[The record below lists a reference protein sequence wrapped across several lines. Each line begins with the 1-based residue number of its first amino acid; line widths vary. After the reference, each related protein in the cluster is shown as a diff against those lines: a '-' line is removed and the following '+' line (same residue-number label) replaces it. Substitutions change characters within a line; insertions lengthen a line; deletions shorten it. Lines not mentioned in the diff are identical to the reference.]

1 MGFRWSGFAFLLAVQ
16 LGSIVGSSGGAH
28 AERLP
33 DHVLPA
39 LATAT
44 RVAAAPDAAIEP
56 ITLTFVLRR
65 DDPAGFAELLRA
77 VRDETSPSYRRFTS
91 QRALADRFGPSPRT
105 YDRLRRWLTGHGLE
119 LVQGAENRLTLT
131 VRGTRA
137 AVERT
142 MRVGIADYRIGDRT
156 FRANDTNPAL
166 PRALASH
173 VLSVTGLSD
182 LAQPKPVL
190 KALHYGF
197 NKLVCAILV
206 APVPPPIGFK
216 LCTNGDP
223 NPYNVCLAA
232 AKTSAENNVPLESVF
247 DFAGYGQ
254 YYSYLRVVRNDEP
267 CPPGSSPA
275 AASSASAPKPTV
287 RKGIAPRA
295 AGTGQTIGIIGFDT
309 LLPSD
314 VADYL
319 TLVGFPAT
327 NIGNLT
333 LVPVNGG
340 ATLGADQDE
349 LLLDVTTAMTI
360 APGAQVKVFHAP
372 FTGQGSFQALFNA
385 ALDGGAT
392 VISNSFAYCE
402 DQTSRADVEG
412 IEAIFQSA
420 AASNVSVFNA
430 SGDSGSTCLNG
441 SPNTVAV
448 PASAPTATAVGGSS
462 VTAGGGRARAAET
475 WWDGTA
481 SVPPTGQGGFG
492 TSRFFA
498 RPAYQ
503 NGFNASAMRSVPDLV
518 ASADPAGGI
527 MICQASAGGCPTG
540 SIYGGTSFTA
550 PVLASYT
557 ALINEAIGRNVGFLN
572 EEVYP
577 LAGTRAFNDA
587 ADLGSD
593 FAHVGLGSPNVDAL
607 IVALGNLTLGAADPL
622 ASYATAA
629 VDTDV
634 VGGFQLPVEVPAD
647 GTSVGYV
654 SVQVLD
660 AAGHAIPGQTVAI
673 SAPGTDAVITPGS
686 MVSDDYGLAVFAV
699 TNLTAE
705 DVEFTVTVNGVELG
719 NHPTLPFVVPPAT
732 SASIQASTNTVTADG
747 IASATITV
755 TLQDA
760 LARGAA
766 GKTVTL
772 SQGLGHSRIATPSPA
787 VTDAN
792 GQIAFT
798 ITNLVNEVVTYTAVD
813 VTDGDLPVPG
823 SAQVTFENGTGTA
836 CGNTVV
842 LPVGQNGY
850 VVTAFA
856 TGFLAQDF
864 NFGNVNWGG
873 CPGASNPVFQ
883 DASTYIAQFPDGGLY
898 GFGLGGGAVSSA
910 NLLDV
915 IGPTLGSPVF
925 GKDGKLYATRGST
938 GVNFTTG
945 TVVELDPA
953 TGAFIRNVAENQ
965 TCPGGLAVDP
975 ISGDLFFTGTCFGA
989 GADDVLLHR
998 ILDPAGPT
1006 PTVVTY
1012 ANLGTSPNGAIAFT
1026 PDGTIYVAIGYNS
1039 PVPPV
1044 VRITGTNSATPGV
1057 VTPVTGLSSFFT
1069 LSIGELLPNGEAKS
1083 FLVFPKDTFDLS
1095 LVDVTTT
1102 PFTTT
1107 VLATDIGSGTTG
1119 PDGCQYIGSHDAVY
1133 KLTNASGGCNFLPTA
1148 PLPSLVLT
1156 PAEVTPD
1163 PARGTTREVTA
1174 TFRYVDV
1181 PADTPIF
1188 FQVTGANPQ
1197 VRMVRTNAEG
1207 AAVFAYTAVNTGKD
1221 TITATATIAG
1231 TALTSNPATITW
1243 TDGPHVTSLTLNLSP
1258 TQARPSQPVTVVA
1271 SLTDVSV
1278 EPPAPLAGQPVAF
1291 DVGGVQCAGTTDP
1304 AGTVIC
1310 IVTLP
1315 APGTSLLAATFAGA
1329 EVLLPSSD
1337 AVGFTVVSSTAPLG
1351 AFMLHQAKT
1360 TKKTPTLPKFG
1371 PVTLGAG
1378 AFDVQKITE
1387 LGVPAD
1393 IDDAGLRDPTTHLLS
1408 YAVKPAKGGPKI
1420 GKQSS
1425 RVVGACTNASVTTSK
1440 PTNLL
1445 VPTAKGLTQAADPL
1459 VPNAYNVDHL
1469 LCAKVKGKVALAKHA
1484 QVEVTDQ
1491 LQSGRY
1497 DLRKLTLVC
1506 SPVAK
1511 SGSPTVKSGPAKGQ
1525 PFSITPATV
1534 RNPSSLLLCY
1544 DAKLATKTYA
1554 QSGCGAANPKDKGTK
1569 ISPKQPKPT
1578 AHTGVYTDNQFGTG
1592 QVDTKKPTTVCLPAA
1607 LAPQ

>member
-1 MGFRWSGFAFLLAVQ
+1 MGFRWSGFAFLLAAT
-16 LGSIVGSSGGAH
+16 LGSMVGPPRGAH

-39 LATAT
+39 LGQAT
-44 RVAAAPDAAIEP
+44 RIAAAPNAGTEP

-65 DDPAGFAELLRA
+65 DDAAGFAEHLRA
-77 VRDETSPSYRRFTS
+77 VRDASSPLYRRFTS
-91 QRALADRFGPSPRT
+91 QRELADRFGPSPRT
-105 YDRLRRWLTGHGLE
+105 YDGLLRWLTGRGLE
-119 LVQGAENRLTLT
+119 LVQGSENRLTLT

-137 AVERT
+137 AVERALHLD
-142 MRVGIADYRIGDRT
+142 IADYRLGDRT
-156 FRANDTNPAL
+156 FRANATDPAL

-173 VLSVTGLSD
+173 VVSVTGLSD
-182 LAQPKPVL
+182 LAQPRPV
-190 KALHYGF
+190 KAVHYGF
-197 NKLVCAILV
+197 NKLICALLV
-206 APVPPPIGFK
+206 APISPPIGYT
-216 LCTNGDP
+216 LCTNGDT
-223 NPYNVCLAA
+223 NPYNLCLAA
-232 AKTSAENNVPLESVF
+232 AKTSAENNVPIWTVF
-247 DFAGYGQ
+247 NFAGYTQ
-254 YYSYLRVVRNDEP
+254 YYTFMKVVGPGES
-267 CPPGSSPA
+267 CPPDTYP
-275 AASSASAPKPTV
+275 ASAGGGAPKKPTV
-287 RKGIAPRA
+287 PKGIAPQI
-295 AGTGQTIGIIGFDT
+295 AGMGQTVGIIGFDT
-309 LLPSD
+309 LLTSD

-319 TLVGFPAT
+319 ALVGLPAT
-327 NIGNLT
+327 YIDNLS

-340 ATLGADQDE
+340 ATLGTAQDE
-349 LLLDVTTAMTI
+349 LLLDVTTAMTV

-420 AASNVSVFNA
+420 AASTVSVFNA

-462 VTAGGGRARAAET
+462 VTAGGGRVRASET
-475 WWDGTA
+475 WWDGSA

-503 NGFNASAMRSVPDLV
+503 NGFNPSAMRSVPDLV
-518 ASADPAGGI
+518 ASADPAGGV

-540 SIYGGTSFTA
+540 AIYGGTSYTA
-550 PVLASYT
+550 PLLAAYT

-572 EEVYP
+572 EEIYP

-607 IVALGNLTLGAADPL
+607 IVALGGLTLGAVDAQ
-622 ASYATAA
+622 ASFATAA
-629 VDTDV
+629 IDTDV
-634 VGGFQLPVEVPAD
+634 VGGFQRRVEVPAD

-660 AAGHAIPGQTVAI
+660 AARHVLPGQTVAI
-673 SAPGTDAVITPGS
+673 SAPGTDAMITPAS
-686 MVSDDYGLAVFAV
+686 AVSDEYGIAVFSV
-699 TNLTAE
+699 TDLTAE
-705 DVEFTVTVNGVELG
+705 DVEFTATVNGVELG
-719 NHPTLPFVVPPAT
+719 NHPTLPFIVPPAT
-732 SASIQASTNTVTADG
+732 GASIQASTNTVTADG

-755 TLQDA
+755 TLKDA
-760 LARGAA
+760 LNRGTA
-766 GKTVTL
+766 GKAVTL

-792 GQIAFT
+792 GEIVFT
-798 ITNLVNEVVTYTAVD
+798 VTNLVNEVVTYTAVD
-813 VTDGDLPVPG
+813 VTDGNLPVPG
-823 SAQVTFENGTGTA
+823 NAQITFENGTGTA

-850 VVTAFA
+850 VVNAFA
-856 TGFLAQDF
+856 TGFLAQ
-864 NFGNVNWGG
+864 NFLYGNVNWGG
-873 CPGASNPVFQ
+873 CPGASNPAFQ
-883 DASTYIAQFPDGGLY
+883 DESAFIAQFPDGGFY

-910 NLLDV
+910 NLLDT

-938 GVNFTTG
+938 GGNFTTG
-945 TVVELDPA
+945 VVVELDPA
-953 TGAFIRNVAENQ
+953 TGAFVRNVAENL

-975 ISGDLFFTGTCFGA
+975 ISGDLFFTGTCFDA
-989 GADDVLLHR
+989 GANDPLLHR
-998 ILDPAGPT
+998 IVDPGGPT
-1006 PTVVTY
+1006 PTMVTY
-1012 ANLGTSPNGAIAFT
+1012 ADLGTSPNGQVTFT
-1026 PDGTIYVAIGYNS
+1026 PNGTLYVATGYQS
-1039 PVPPV
+1039 AVPPV
-1044 VRITGTNSATPGV
+1044 VRVTGTNSATPGV
-1057 VTPVTGLSSFFT
+1057 VTPVTGVSTFFT
-1069 LSIGELLPNGEAKS
+1069 LSIGELLPNGEPKS
-1083 FLVFPKDTFDLS
+1083 FLTLSKDTFDLT
-1095 LVDVTTT
+1095 LIDVTTT

-1107 VLATDIGSGTTG
+1107 VLATDLGSGTTG

-1133 KLTNASGGCNFLPTA
+1133 KLTNANGGCSFLPTA
-1148 PLPSLVLT
+1148 PLPSLNLT

-1163 PARGTTREVTA
+1163 PARGTSREVTA

-1188 FQVTGANPQ
+1188 FQVSGANPQ
-1197 VRMVRTNAEG
+1197 VRMVRANAEG
-1207 AAVFAYTAVNTGKD
+1207 AAAFAYTAVNTGKD
-1221 TITATATIAG
+1221 VITATATVAG

-1243 TDGPHVTSLTLNLSP
+1243 ADGPHVTLLTLNLSP
-1258 TQARPSQPVTVVA
+1258 TQTRPSQPVNVTA
-1271 SLTDVSV
+1271 SLADVSV
-1278 EPPAPLAGQPVAF
+1278 EPPAPLAGQPVTLAA
-1291 DVGGVQCAGTTDP
+1291 GGVECSGTTD
-1304 AGTVIC
+1304 ASGTVTC
-1310 IVTLP
+1310 SLTLP
-1315 APGTSLLAATFAGA
+1315 SPGTSLLTAAFPGA
-1329 EVLLPSSD
+1329 DALLPSSD

-1360 TKKTPTLPKFG
+1360 TKKTPALPKFG

-1378 AFDVQKITE
+1378 AFDVQKVTA
-1387 LGVPAD
+1387 LGVPAA

-1420 GKQSS
+1420 GKQTS
-1425 RVVGACTNASVTTSK
+1425 RVAGACTNASVTTSK

-1459 VPNAYNVDHL
+1459 VPDAYNVDHF
-1469 LCAKVKGKVALAKHA
+1469 LCAKVKGKVALAAHA
-1484 QVEVTDQ
+1484 QVDVTDQ

-1511 SGSPTVKSGPAKGQ
+1511 SGSPTAKSGPTKGQ
-1525 PFSITPATV
+1525 PFPITPATV
-1534 RNPSSLLLCY
+1534 RNPNALLLCY

-1554 QSGCGAANPKDKGTK
+1554 QNGCGAANPKDKGTK
-1569 ISPKQPKPT
+1569 INPKQPKPAAYKGIYT
-1578 AHTGVYTDNQFGTG
+1578 ANQFGSG
-1592 QVDTKKPTTVCLPAA
+1592 QVDTKKPTTVCLPAI
-1607 LAPQ
+1607 LGPQ